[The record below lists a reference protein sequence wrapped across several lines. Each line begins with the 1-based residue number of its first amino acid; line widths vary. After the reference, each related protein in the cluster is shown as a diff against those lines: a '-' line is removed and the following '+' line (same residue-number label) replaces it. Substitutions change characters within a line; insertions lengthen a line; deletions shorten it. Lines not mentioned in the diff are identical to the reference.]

1 MVRHNTYYIIGQ
13 AISLA
18 IIVGAMM
25 LWRGAPVV
33 GSTIALAALWSIVCA
48 CYYRCRWRSSMG
60 WWTLLAAFTLL
71 AIGYA
76 LNINYFTT
84 ASGGNLDAPVL
95 NNIDAKRTWVAALY
109 ELRLPGG
116 EYLNSMRGYGLFVSA
131 LMKVFGLNIA
141 VPIIA
146 NIAAVM
152 FTIILTGAIAH
163 KATDNRRIAGVAMVM
178 IASVCYFLAS
188 GVILLKDAMVCLSM
202 ALAFYGL
209 ISLRRIS
216 IGRYPIGGLLALVAA
231 ASGLYLI
238 RANYLP
244 FMALAA
250 IVMLPWRI
258 NRRAFVATLLVVA
271 GLIVVWRI
279 SYLVGG
285 FVSTP
290 SKVIAGGE
298 DSAMVVI
305 APQHIAYAE
314 ILGDYTSLSWW
325 QKLLRLPL
333 TAAVQYMVPFPWSF
347 GRDMV
352 FGPSLAYAHVAYPWY
367 AVGACIIYY
376 FIFCVGRSDVKVRA
390 TLTQM
395 ACAAVLCYICTA
407 YLSAGMA
414 SRYYLPLLP
423 ALLPAAAYV
432 VVNHW
437 RCRAFKIYAV
447 VYALLIA
454 AVLIVAYNMQMSA
467 L

>member
-1 MVRHNTYYIIGQ
+1 MVRSNTYYIIGQ
-13 AISLA
+13 ALSLA
-18 IIVGAMM
+18 IIVLALV
-25 LWRGAPVV
+25 LWPGAPIV
-33 GSTIALAALWSIVCA
+33 GSLVSMAALWGIICA
-48 CYYRCRWRSSMG
+48 CYYRCRWRCSLG

-71 AIGYA
+71 AVGYV
-76 LNINYFTT
+76 LNINYFTV
-84 ASGGNLDAPVL
+84 ASGGSPDAPVL
-95 NNIDAKRTWVAALY
+95 NNVDAGRTWVAALY

-116 EYLNSMRGYGLFVSA
+116 EYLNSMRGYGLFVSL
-131 LMKVFGLNIA
+131 LMRVFGLNIA

-152 FTIILTGAIAH
+152 FTIILTGAISH
-163 KATDNRRIAGVAMVM
+163 KATADKRIAAVAMVM
-178 IASVCYFLAS
+178 MASVCYFLAS

-209 ISLRRIS
+209 MSLRRIS
-216 IGRYPIGGLLALVAA
+216 LGRYPLDGILALVASA
-231 ASGLYLI
+231 AGLYLI

-244 FMALAA
+244 FVAIAA
-250 IVMLPWRI
+250 IAMMPWRV
-258 NRRAFVATLLVVA
+258 NRRALVATLLIVA

-285 FVSTP
+285 FASTP

-298 DSAMVVI
+298 DAAMAVVE
-305 APQHIAYAE
+305 PQHIAYAQM
-314 ILGDYTSLSWW
+314 LGDYTSMVWW
-325 QKLLRLPL
+325 QKLLRMPL
-333 TAAVQYMVPFPWSF
+333 MLAVQYLVPFPWCFS
-347 GRDMV
+347 RDMV
-352 FGPSLAYAHVAYPWY
+352 FGPSLAYAHIAYPWY

-395 ACAAVLCYICTA
+395 ACGALLCYVCTA

-432 VVNHW
+432 AVNHS
-437 RCRAFKIYAV
+437 RCRAFKIYGV
-447 VYALLIA
+447 VYALMIA
-454 AVLIVAYNMQMSA
+454 AALVIAYNLQMSA